1 MQKEVPMDGWSK
13 FLWLVP
19 VLMVGCSGTRPT
31 TLGVREGR
39 MAPCPKSPN
48 CVSTQSTD
56 AKHRIDPLA
65 YATSIEDARTRL
77 LTIVRSTPRTSLVTE
92 QEDYLH
98 VEYRSRIFG
107 FVDDVEFLF
116 DDESKIIHFRSAS
129 RKGYSDLGVNRK
141 RMEEIRER
149 FSGIE
154 RGR

>member
-1 MQKEVPMDGWSK
+1 MEGWTK
-13 FLWLVP
+13 FFWLVP

-56 AKHRIDPLA
+56 VKHRIDPLV
-65 YATSIEDARTRL
+65 YTPSIEDAMGRL
-77 LTIVRSTPRTSLVTE
+77 LEIVRATPRTSLVAE
-92 QEDYLH
+92 EEDYLH

-107 FVDDVEFLF
+107 FTDDVEFWF
-116 DDESKIIHFRSAS
+116 DDENKAVHFRSAS

-141 RMEEIRER
+141 RMEQIRER

-154 RGR
+154 KGR